1 MALFL
6 IPNSPLSI
14 IPLRR
19 KRNTCFSFPLLNTHF
34 LPSNPLTIHVPRF
47 LSLKKKNNNY
57 PRRRSHSPS
66 LTVVAAQS
74 NWLRVFQ
81 TALRVGKDGIEAGA
95 NLVPDAVPK
104 PVARIA
110 VGVVAATL
118 ALFVLKSF
126 LSTAFFVLAMMGFI
140 YFVFIALNKDEGP
153 KGGGGGTGTS
163 DEETLEEARRIMEKY
178 K

>member
-14 IPLRR
+14 IPLKR
-19 KRNTCFSFPLLNTHF
+19 KRNTCFSFPLLNSHF

-47 LSLKKKNNNY
+47 LSLKKKNNY
-57 PRRRSHSPS
+57 LRRRSQSPS

-81 TALRVGKDGIEAGA
+81 TALRVGRDGIEAGA
-95 NLVPDAVPK
+95 NMVPVSVPR

-110 VGVVAATL
+110 VGVVAAAV
-118 ALFVLKSF
+118 ALFLFKSF

-163 DEETLEEARRIMEKY
+163 DEESLEEARRIMEKY